1 MRKRIKK
8 LFPLGL
14 DIPGQ
19 VAIIVGLLMVVF
31 VFGYL
36 QFFANYKSDVL
47 VACYKPCEDVY
58 LLKDNYQMPKFL
70 PMLRNCFNMVWYIIA
85 LLGIVIYNYRYHYG
99 VYKSIYLMRRIE
111 NVWEIHRR
119 CWGIVIIGILG
130 AVICMIALWA
140 MCYGHYCIY
149 ELPERYE
156 YRYLF

>member
-1 MRKRIKK
+1 MRKKFKR

-19 VAIIVGLLMVVF
+19 LAIIVGLLTIMF
-31 VFGYL
+31 VFGDL
-36 QFFANYKSDVL
+36 QFFNNYKSDVIA
-47 VACYKPCEDVY
+47 ACYEPCEEDY
-58 LLKDNYQMPKFL
+58 RLKDIYQMPEFL
-70 PMLRNCFNMVWYIIA
+70 PMLRNCFNIVWYIIA
-85 LLGIVIYNYRYHYG
+85 LLGIVVYNYRYHYG
-99 VYKSIYLMRRIE
+99 TYKSIYLMRRIE

-130 AVICMIALWA
+130 AVICMIMLVAV
-140 MCYGHYCIY
+140 CYGQYCIY